1 MSKTGQNLEQLR
13 DKPDDELRTE
23 LANTRD
29 ALFRLQL
36 GQYTNQVT
44 STAEIQ
50 TKRRDVARI
59 MTILRGR
66 AIGTNDAFANAGS
79 IFLPLL
85 GGPVVEL
92 AGLPSLAIVSTGLLL
107 IPLLMLLKLDESSR
121 QPLPPAASG
130 SDSAVVAVR

>member
-1 MSKTGQNLEQLR
+1 VSKSGTNLEQLR
-13 DKPDDELRTE
+13 DKPDDELRAE

-66 AIGTNDAFANAGS
+66 AIGTETQAQKSAAA
-79 IFLPLL
+79 
-85 GGPVVEL
+85 E
-92 AGLPSLAIVSTGLLL
+92 AA
-107 IPLLMLLKLDESSR
+107 
-121 QPLPPAASG
+121 PAA
-130 SDSAVVAVR
+130 DAPAKKTKKAKAK

>member
-1 MSKTGQNLEQLR
+1 VSKTGQNLEQLR
-13 DKPDDELRTE
+13 DKPDDELRAE

-66 AIGTNDAFANAGS
+66 ALGSEKQAQKSAAADA
-79 IFLPLL
+79 
-85 GGPVVEL
+85 
-92 AGLPSLAIVSTGLLL
+92 
-107 IPLLMLLKLDESSR
+107 
-121 QPLPPAASG
+121 PAA
-130 SDSAVVAVR
+130 DAPAKKTTKKAKAK